1 MNALQII
8 TLRAPQW
15 AADPRINNLINYAR
29 EITSCEAFGQSTEQA
44 IALRVLHI
52 LALEAQ
58 RNGNPGAG
66 STSSGH
72 GHAGQVTSET
82 EGQLSKSFSSG
93 SNASKRYGA
102 LSTTVYGQELIEL
115 IRANVFAPMTR
126 MSDSGI
132 QSLETPSW
140 LWNPSR

>member
-8 TLRAPQW
+8 SLRAPQW
-15 AADPRINNLINYAR
+15 AADPRVNDMIVYAR
-29 EITSCEAFGQSTEQA
+29 EFTSCEAFGQDTERA

-52 LALEAQ
+52 FALEAQ
-58 RNGNPGAG
+58 RNGNPGTG
-66 STSSGH
+66 TSSGQ
-72 GHAGQVTSET
+72 GHAGQVTDET

-115 IRANVFAPMTR
+115 IRSNIFSPTTR
-126 MSDSGI
+126 MGSVSDILNGS
-132 QSLETPSW
+132 QW
-140 LWNPSR
+140 LWNPFA